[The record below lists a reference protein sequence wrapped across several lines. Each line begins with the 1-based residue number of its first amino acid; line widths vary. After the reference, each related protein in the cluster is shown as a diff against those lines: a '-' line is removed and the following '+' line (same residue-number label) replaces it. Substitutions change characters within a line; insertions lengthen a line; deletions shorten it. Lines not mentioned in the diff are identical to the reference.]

1 MTDRTIVVVSAFRPD
16 DGLRRNLVQLMS
28 AFPVIIVDD
37 GSGAGYDDVFERLA
51 GLGAVVHRLEQ
62 NSGIA
67 RALNAGVEAAL
78 DDAADYVLMLDQD
91 SAVEPALVDA
101 LIAALRRAMTAQ
113 HTPGFAV
120 PEYFAGVRQVH
131 RELADGTLTTRHAIQ
146 SGMLV
151 PRITFER
158 VGLLREDLFI
168 DLVDTEFELRCSC
181 AGMDGVAAPG
191 TAMEHR
197 LGTAYRRPGILGRL
211 PFIPDELTLSTP
223 FRYYYRVRNRI
234 VVNARFGFR
243 RPGWILRDTALE
255 FLHFANAAAVA
266 RPRRALLAV
275 YRQAIVD
282 GVRGRMGRIP
292 DATAKRAATVRWA
305 ASELV
310 PLQEI
315 G

>member
-16 DGLRRNLVQLMS
+16 DGLRRNLVQLMDAYS
-28 AFPVIIVDD
+28 VIVIDD
-37 GSGAGYDDVFERLA
+37 GSGSEYDDVFERLA
-51 GLGAVVHRLEQ
+51 GRNTVVHRLDR

-67 RALNAGVEAAL
+67 RALNVGVRAAL
-78 DDAADYVLMLDQD
+78 ADAADYVLMLDQD
-91 SAVEPALVDA
+91 SAVEPALVDE
-101 LIAALRRAMTAQ
+101 LIAAHRRATTADY
-113 HTPGFAV
+113 TPGFAV
-120 PEYFAGVRQVH
+120 PEYFAGVRQVF
-131 RELADGTLTTRHAIQ
+131 REQADGTLTTRHAIQ

-151 PRITFER
+151 PRVTFER

-191 TAMEHR
+191 TAMQHR

-234 VVNARFGFR
+234 VVNARFGLR
-243 RPGWILRDTALE
+243 RPGWIIRDSILE
-255 FLHFANAAAVA
+255 LLHFANAASVA

-275 YRQAIVD
+275 YRQAIAD

-292 DATAKRAATVRWA
+292 DAAAKRAATVRWA

-310 PLQEI
+310 PLHEA